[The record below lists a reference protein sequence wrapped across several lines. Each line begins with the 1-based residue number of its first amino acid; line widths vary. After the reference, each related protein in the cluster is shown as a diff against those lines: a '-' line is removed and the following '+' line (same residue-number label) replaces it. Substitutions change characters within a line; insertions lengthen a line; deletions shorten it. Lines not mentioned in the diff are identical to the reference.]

1 MNVGGNAPTH
11 HRGMEAKTDVIFRT
25 PIFASQK
32 RIKLFYYDY
41 GLTRSG
47 TAGAVSNYF
56 FIANG
61 LFDPNITGGG
71 HQPMGF
77 DQMML
82 LYNQYTVVASKMSLT
97 IYNTTA
103 SVAVRAGVYLSP
115 DASSITDPSRLIE
128 NGLITTKVIPAINV
142 AGYIKEFQLDCDV
155 VKFFGRAKNVRELLD
170 DGLLAGTSA
179 VNPTEGVY
187 YAVTAWDPF
196 GASNYSTFFDV
207 IIEYDAIFWEP
218 RKLTV
223 S

>member
-1 MNVGGNAPTH
+1 
-11 HRGMEAKTDVIFRT
+11 MEAKTEVIYAT
-25 PIFASQK
+25 PIFPAVK
-32 RIKLFYYDY
+32 RVKLFYYDY

-47 TAGAVSNYF
+47 TAGAVSNYYF
-56 FIANG
+56 SANG
-61 LFDPNITGGG
+61 LFDPNVTGTG

-82 LYNQYTVVASKMSLT
+82 MYNQYTVVSSKISAT

-103 SVAVRAGVYLSP
+103 SVAVRAGVYLAP
-115 DASSITDPSRLIE
+115 DTTSIVDPSRLIE

-142 AGYIKEFQLDCDV
+142 AGYIKDFDLDCDV
-155 VKFFGRAKNVRELLD
+155 VKFFGRKSAKEMLEDTLLY
-170 DGLLAGTSA
+170 GTA
-179 VNPTEGVY
+179 AANPTEGVFY
-187 YAVTAWDPF
+187 SITAWDPF

-207 IIEYDAIFWEP
+207 IIEYDAYFWEP

>member
-1 MNVGGNAPTH
+1 
-11 HRGMEAKTDVIFRT
+11 MEAKTEVIYST
-25 PIFASQK
+25 PIFPAVK
-32 RIKLFYYDY
+32 RVKLFYYDF

-47 TAGAVSNYF
+47 VAGAVSNYYF
-56 FIANG
+56 SANG
-61 LFDPNITGGG
+61 LFDPNITGTG

-82 LYNQYTVVASKMSLT
+82 MYNQYTVVSSKISCT

-103 SVAVRAGVYLSP
+103 SVAVRAGVYLAP
-115 DASSITDPSRLIE
+115 DTTSITDPSRLIE

-142 AGYIKEFQLDCDV
+142 AGYIKDFDLDCDV
-155 VKFFGRAKNVRELLD
+155 VKFFGRKSAKEMLEDTLLY
-170 DGLLAGTSA
+170 GTA
-179 VNPTEGVY
+179 AANPTEGVF
-187 YAVTAWDPF
+187 YAITAWDPF

-207 IIEYDAIFWEP
+207 IIEYDAYFWEP